1 MLAYQSNADACDD
14 VPRLLTHRPSAVELI
29 PRMIIR
35 QARGVPAYA
44 RQMGWVV
51 GDPAALLVVEFSGDQ
66 PSALRDEARKIGD
79 VLTIAESKED
89 QARIW
94 NVRKVGLG
102 LLDSRP
108 QSARPAAFIEDCAI
122 PVERLGEF
130 VREVEKILSAHGT
143 EGGIYA
149 HASAGCLHI
158 RPILDLKTAR
168 GVGDLRSISEAV
180 FALTVEL
187 GGAMSS
193 EHGDGLARSEFLEQT
208 VGPELMEAMRML
220 KRAADPNN
228 LLNPGKII
236 DAPKMDK
243 NLRYGTDY
251 DVRCGIPIFPL
262 RAAAAWMLRSSNAMA
277 RAYAERIRA

>member
-1 MLAYQSNADACDD
+1 MPN
-14 VPRLLTHRPSAVELI
+14 
-29 PRMIIR
+29 
-35 QARGVPAYA
+35 
-44 RQMGWVV
+44 
-51 GDPAALLVVEFSGDQ
+51 
-66 PSALRDEARKIGD
+66 
-79 VLTIAESKED
+79 SKED

-108 QSARPAAFIEDCAI
+108 QSERPAAFIEDCAI
-122 PVERLGEF
+122 PVQRLGEF

-168 GVGDLRSISEAV
+168 GVGDLRAISEAV

-208 VGPELMEAMRML
+208 VGPELMEAMRLL
-220 KRAADPNN
+220 KRAADPDC
-228 LLNPGKII
+228 LLNPGKIL

-243 NLRYGTDY
+243 NLRYGTRLCRPGVGDQSFLCPQRWPGCGDRAVQRPGRMPKRY
-251 DVRCGIPIFPL
+251 RRDVPVLSGNPRGDAFHARPGQF
-262 RAAAAWMLRSSNAMA
+262 AAGDD
-277 RAYAERIRA
+277 